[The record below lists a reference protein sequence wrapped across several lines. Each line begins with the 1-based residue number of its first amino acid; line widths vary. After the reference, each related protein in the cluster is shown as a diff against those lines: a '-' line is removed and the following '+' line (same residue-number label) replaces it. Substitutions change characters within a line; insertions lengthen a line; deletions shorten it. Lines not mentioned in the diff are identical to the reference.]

1 LVRDRAT
8 RERFPADAGLKRAA
22 QESMD
27 RHGLLGRGG
36 DIFFLAPPLCVNR
49 DEIDHLIARVDAVIA
64 DLAHRFGSV
73 R

>member
-1 LVRDRAT
+1 
-8 RERFPADAGLKRAA
+8 
-22 QESMD
+22 
-27 RHGLLGRGG
+27 LLGRGG